1 MILEKKIADLV
12 TQQKAAYESRLSVT
26 TPKSPK
32 AFTNVLAVA
41 QSAADKSLEKYATER
56 SRANLASTASL
67 EDLKVIGKENG
78 VIIDPAI
85 ATQINVTMT
94 ATAASSLPIGTQ
106 WIADSTGAYFT
117 TNATYTE
124 TGGNIVAV
132 LTAEDRGADANLDD
146 GETLSIGAPVAGV
159 GSIAT
164 ITSTGIEGEDEE
176 TITSY
181 RRRVLAEIR
190 NKGGGG
196 NLADYREWS
205 EEVPG
210 VAHAYPYSGKPTV
223 WSVTADDIFFTA
235 ADSSINSTTTDFA
248 DVDIVGILGR
258 GCMITIS
265 GSVGNDG
272 QYTVQSKLAHKIV
285 VAETII
291 NGAAG
296 PDITA
301 ANTSLPG
308 DRVVFV
314 ESISDVDGIP
324 ITSLLDAVR
333 ASITAGADGINRPPL
348 GDIDSTLYVEPIIRT
363 AVDVTVVNVIIS
375 SSLQPQATT
384 KINEALTIY
393 LAAVEPYIDGLD
405 FELDRYDTITN
416 PSISAIVQDILK
428 ALGGYADGVYF
439 EIGGGTKPSYQVGQ
453 GEKVKKGVVVIDYA

>member
-1 MILEKKIADLV
+1 MITEKKITDLV

-67 EDLKVIGKENG
+67 EDLKVIGKENN

-85 ATQINVTMT
+85 AAQINVTMT
-94 ATAASSLPIGTQ
+94 AAALATLPIGKQ

-124 TGGNIVAV
+124 SGGNIVAV
-132 LTAEDRGADANLDD
+132 LTAEDRGTDANLDNA
-146 GETLSIGAPVAGV
+146 ETLSIGSPELGV

-164 ITSTGIEGEDEE
+164 VTSTAVEGEDEE
-176 TITSY
+176 TITAY

-205 EEVPG
+205 EEVSG
-210 VAHAYPYSGKPTV
+210 VARAYPYSGKPIT
-223 WSVTADDIFFTA
+223 WTVTADDIFFA
-235 ADSSINSTTTDFA
+235 AVDSSINSTVTDFTDE
-248 DVDIVGILGR
+248 DVVGVLGV

-265 GSVGNDG
+265 GSAANDG
-272 QYTVQSKLAHKIV
+272 QYTVQSKSATKIV

-291 NGAAG
+291 DTGAG
-296 PDITA
+296 VDITA
-301 ANTSLPG
+301 VNTSLPG
-308 DRVVFV
+308 DRTVFV

-324 ITSLLDAVR
+324 TPTLLAAVR
-333 ASITAGADGINRPPL
+333 ASITAGTDGINRPPL
-348 GDIDSTLYVEPIIRT
+348 GDINSVLYVEPIIRT
-363 AVDVTVVNVIIS
+363 AFDVTVS
-375 SSLQPQATT
+375 SVTMAASLQAQSTT
-384 KINEALTIY
+384 KIGEALDTY
-393 LAAVEPYIDGLD
+393 FAAVEPYIDGLD
-405 FELDRYDTITN
+405 FELDKNNMITD
-416 PSISAIVQDILK
+416 PAVSTKVQDVLK
-428 ALGGYADGVYF
+428 ALGGYADGVFF
-439 EIGGGTKPSYQVGQ
+439 EIGGDVLPSYQLGQ
-453 GEKVKKGVVVIDYA
+453 GERAKKGTVTINYV